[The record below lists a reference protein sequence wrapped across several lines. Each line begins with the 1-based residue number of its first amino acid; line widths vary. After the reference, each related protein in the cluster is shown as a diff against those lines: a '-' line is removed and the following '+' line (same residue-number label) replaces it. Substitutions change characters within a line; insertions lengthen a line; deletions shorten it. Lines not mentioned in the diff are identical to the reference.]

1 MIESISG
8 KPMRHEYVDQN
19 REGDHICYIPNLQ
32 KMKAHYPG
40 WDIAK
45 DLKTTFAE
53 IHAAWM
59 KRISGAAPS
68 RLPSD
73 EAASSRQFG
82 SQSPKKTSSRMA

>member
-1 MIESISG
+1 M
-8 KPMRHEYVDQN
+8 DQN
-19 REGDHICYIPNLQ
+19 REGDHICYISNLQ
-32 KMKAHYPG
+32 IKAHYPG

-59 KRISGAAPS
+59 KRISGGCLLS